1 MSAFTRR
8 TLLASGAATLL
19 ASCAAGSSTRAQ
31 ARIPPGSGQF
41 TMRGGIGHEHDVVTV
56 HTYLP
61 QSFTSRS
68 SILIVI
74 PGAGRNGDDYR
85 DAWIPFA
92 DAKGLLIA
100 SPSYPEQQYDQAAY
114 QMGGAIRN
122 LSVGKPLPR
131 SSATAVYL
139 RDEDIRFDVNP
150 DRAQWLFHDF
160 ERLFDI
166 LRDGTGSTQRGYDLF
181 GHSAG
186 GQILHRQVLL
196 LPRSR
201 ARRIVAANAGFYT
214 LPDLETPQPT
224 GLAGL
229 GLDENS
235 LRQSFARELIV
246 LLGEKDNDPE
256 RGGQH
261 LHTPTI
267 DAQGTDRLARGRFF
281 HAFATQRARELGV
294 PLNWQLRTAP
304 GIGHDFRAMSRVAA
318 EWLYSCC

>member
-1 MSAFTRR
+1 M
-8 TLLASGAATLL
+8 
-19 ASCAAGSSTRAQ
+19 
-31 ARIPPGSGQF
+31 PGGV
-41 TMRGGIGHEHDVVTV
+41 GHEQHVVTV

-61 QSFTSRS
+61 RNFTTRSF
-68 SILIVI
+68 ILIVI

-85 DAWIPFA
+85 DVWIPFA

-100 SPSYPEQQYDQAAY
+100 SPSYPVQQYDQAAY

-166 LRDGTGSTQRGYDLF
+166 LRYSTGSKQRGYDLF

-196 LPRSR
+196 FPRSR
-201 ARRIVAANAGFYT
+201 ARRVVAANAGFYT

-229 GLDENS
+229 GVNENS
-235 LRQSFARELIV
+235 LRRSFARDLTV
-246 LLGEKDNDPE
+246 LLGEEDNDAE

-261 LHTPTI
+261 LHTPAI

-281 HAFATQRARELGV
+281 HAFAAQRARELGV
-294 PLNWQLRTAP
+294 PLKWQLRTAP

-318 EWLYSCC
+318 ELLYP